1 MKFCW
6 DARPRDARW
15 GITVTLGINTMMNV
29 RQKML
34 IVGDNEVLKVHFL
47 LQISGDYDRN
57 GVYIVSKFE
66 NRVVDVEFYDKTIE
80 VALWDTSE
88 FIFSINYLLTVCLGG
103 QEDYARLRPLS
114 YPDTSFVLMVFCL
127 ESEDTLANCVYVWA
141 PEVTHFCPGVP
152 IILVGVFHCY
162 RPDYDYDKQSSR
174 AVTDESANA
183 AAKQIGILCIE
194 S

>member
-1 MKFCW
+1 M
-6 DARPRDARW
+6 
-15 GITVTLGINTMMNV
+15 V
-29 RQKML
+29 

-47 LQISGDYDRN
+47 LQLIGDYDRN
-57 GVYIVSKFE
+57 RVYFPSSFYDNYVT
-66 NRVVDVEFYDKTIE
+66 DVEFYDKTIE
-80 VALWDTSE
+80 VALRDTSE
-88 FIFSINYLLTVCLGG
+88 FIFSINYLLTVCLAG
-103 QEDYARLRPLS
+103 QEEYSRLRLLS

-141 PEVTHFCPGVP
+141 PEVTHFCPGAP

-162 RPDYDYDKQSSR
+162 RPDYDDDKQSSR

-194 S
+194 QVAGVHSNHSIIFAIENHSKWLP

>member
-1 MKFCW
+1 M
-6 DARPRDARW
+6 
-15 GITVTLGINTMMNV
+15 TM

-34 IVGDNEVLKVHFL
+34 IVGDSEVLKVHFL
-47 LQISGDYDRN
+47 LQISGDYKKN
-57 GVYIVSKFE
+57 SMYIANKFE
-66 NRVVDVEFYDKTIE
+66 NRVVDVEMYDKMVE

-88 FIFSINYLLTVCLGG
+88 SIVTMNILLTACSGG

-127 ESEDTLANCVYVWA
+127 ESENTLANCTCVWA

-162 RPDYDYDKQSSR
+162 RPDYDNDKESAR
-174 AVTDESANA
+174 TVTDASANA
-183 AAKQIGILCIE
+183 AAKQIGLSSCYGMLLCIHGFR
-194 S
+194 SLCIL